1 MKKQILFVLILIV
14 AVVFFNSCEK
24 EALEAPAT
32 ANIDTN
38 STEATPAGALIQKDS
53 LKDNPS
59 VALVAAQ
66 IDRIDTTKIDFN
78 SLTESRSGIQ
88 LIQEITVTMSQG
100 FWYLKGFNRYDLSSG
115 YRYIAKVIPYH
126 GDPDLYVHGR
136 QADGDWRTIRS
147 SKGPGSSVEEVSA
160 TLSDLNSTEDRLY
173 FNVYA
178 NTYCQFK
185 IQIYREAIC
194 TTGCLAGNYYI
205 KSALGT
211 YLDVYGGIPAS
222 GTNVWAYGFNGTVA
236 QKWTLIH
243 AGNNYYYIRSELGT
257 YLDVQWNN
265 PASGTNVWAYS
276 FTGTTAQKWYVYQSG
291 DGYVYIG
298 SALGTFLDVYGG
310 IPNSGTNVW
319 AYRFNG
325 TPAQKWSLIRR

>member
-1 MKKQILFVLILIV
+1 MKKQILFVLILMV

-32 ANIDTN
+32 TNTETQVTETNATAANL
-38 STEATPAGALIQKDS
+38 PKDS
-53 LKDNPS
+53 LKDNP
-59 VALVAAQ
+59 AMKIAAAQ
-66 IDRIDTTKIDFN
+66 IERIDTTTIDFN

-160 TLSDLNSTEDRLY
+160 TLGDLYSTEDRLY

-178 NTYCQFK
+178 TTYTQFK

-194 TTGCLAGNYYI
+194 TAGCLAGNYYI

-211 YLDVYGGIPAS
+211 YLDVLWNNPAS
-222 GTNVWAYGFNGTVA
+222 GTNVWAYNFTGTTA

-243 AGNNYYYIRSELGT
+243 AGNNYYYIKSALGT

-310 IPNSGTNVW
+310 IPASGTNVW

-325 TPAQKWSLIRR
+325 TAAQKWSLIRR